1 MKDNKFLI
9 ITILILSISIFTG
22 SVLISNSI
30 KDTDE
35 KVISN
40 QHGDSTINNK
50 GLITEVEAAEY
61 LSLTHDHFK
70 DLLSNLELKRSKESS
85 YSTYTFIPFIQIDG
99 TKYFSKEQLDEW
111 VDYNIN
117 QWVDIKTFKIK

>member
-1 MKDNKFLI
+1 MKDNKLLI

-22 SVLISNSI
+22 SILISNSI
-30 KDTDE
+30 KDNDE
-35 KVISN
+35 KVILN
-40 QHGDSTINNK
+40 QHGDSTINHK
-50 GLITEVEAAEY
+50 GLITEVEASEY
-61 LSLTHDHFK
+61 LSLTHDNFK
-70 DLLSNLELKRSKESS
+70 DLLSNLELERAKEIS

-117 QWVDIKTFKIK
+117 QWIDIKTFKIK